1 MKFNL
6 IERISSLTLYSS
18 IFIIVF
24 ASSCTNNTV
33 PERQDEKN
41 KEVIVDTV
49 VGNVLSEEDLKDLS
63 SSELMYLRNDV
74 YARYGYTFKNQDLA
88 EYYSQLD
95 WYIPLYSNVDSLLT
109 DIEKQNVELILEF
122 EAKLKNNTEP
132 MDEFLA
138 LFHDINNEKLQII
151 SSEKDKYGVA
161 IDDSDIEKYFG
172 LKNEEV
178 YEGCITYRVS
188 AIAKF
193 DLSESYIA
201 LVTHEMHCP
210 VSNVDWYYPMYVF
223 DKNGKYITEFLIAYK
238 NGDSEDFT
246 LCEVVFD
253 KGEITQNITHTWNE
267 WKENEDNPTGHREE
281 YKQKIHFDPHTKEF
295 VEVRD

>member
-6 IERISSLTLYSS
+6 VKRIPSLTFCLA
-18 IFIIVF
+18 ILIIVF
-24 ASSCTNNTV
+24 ASSCTNSSV
-33 PERQDEKN
+33 SEKQDDKDV
-41 KEVIVDTV
+41 EVVVDTV
-49 VGNVLSEEDLKDLS
+49 VENILSEDDLKDLS

-74 YARYGYTFKNQDLA
+74 YAWYGYTFKNQDLA

-95 WYIPLYSNVDSLLT
+95 WYTPLYSNVDSLLT
-109 DIEKQNVELILEF
+109 DIDKRNVELILEF
-122 EAKLKNNTEP
+122 ETKLKSNTEP
-132 MDEFLA
+132 MDEFVA
-138 LFHDINNEKLQII
+138 LFHDINNEELQIL

-172 LKNEEV
+172 LKNKEI
-178 YEGCITYRVS
+178 YDGCITYRVS

-193 DLSESYIA
+193 DLTENYIA

-223 DKNGKYITEFLIAYK
+223 DKSGKYFTKLLIAYK
-238 NGDSEDFT
+238 SGDSEDFT
-246 LCEVVFD
+246 LCEVEID

-267 WKENEDNPTGHREE
+267 WKENEDNPTCHRED
-281 YKQKIHFDPHTKEF
+281 YKQTIHFDPHTKEL
-295 VEVRD
+295 VEVRN